1 MQIRLLAFGI
11 ARDILGQ
18 QEVRWETGHA
28 ATVAQLRQELYHKYP
43 ALNDLRTLA
52 IAVNEEYAEE
62 SRPLREQDEVVLI
75 PPVSGG

>member
-1 MQIRLLAFGI
+1 MQIKLLAFGI

-18 QEVRWETGHA
+18 QEVRWEA
-28 ATVAQLRQELYHKYP
+28 SQPATVAQLRQQLYSKYP
-43 ALNDLRTLA
+43 ALNELRSLA

-62 SRPLREQDEVVLI
+62 NHGLRENDEVVLI